1 MKARSFASGALAI
14 AAASFAASP
23 ALAQGTVSPQCASQ
37 DAAVRDACQ
46 KSTDLFNF
54 VAPQLGTSIAG
65 GNAVL
70 GQGGTLG
77 GLGHFSVGLRANAIQ
92 GTLPTFN
99 NVSVSTSGAA
109 SSDLGAKDQVLGA
122 PAVDA
127 AIGVFKGL
135 PLGLTNVG
143 GVDLLG
149 TASYIP
155 EYSNDDVSVKTPEGS
170 FKLGYG
176 ARLGLLQETLIVP
189 GVSVTYLRR
198 DLPTINVRGMVNG
211 ADAQNRD
218 TIGVSG
224 MSLKTSAWRVVASKK
239 LLLFGLA
246 IGAGQDKY
254 DSKANLDMDVAV
266 PTPVTPVVYARAR
279 GQAASFDQ
287 SLTRT
292 NYFADLSFNVLL
304 FRAVAEI
311 GRVSG
316 GDVQTYNTFGSAK
329 ANDARTYGSL
339 GVKFGF

>member
-1 MKARSFASGALAI
+1 MKARSFAALAV
-14 AAASFAASP
+14 AAATTAAVASP
-23 ALAQGTVSPQCASQ
+23 LGAQGAISAQCQAQ
-37 DAAVRDACQ
+37 PTQVQDACQ

-92 GTLPTFN
+92 GTLPTFE
-99 NVSVSTSGAA
+99 NVSVGTGGATSN
-109 SSDLGAKDQVLGA
+109 DLGAKNQVLGA
-122 PAVDA
+122 PAFDA

-135 PLGLTNVG
+135 PVGLTNVG
-143 GVDLLG
+143 GIDLLG

-155 EYSNDDVSVKTPEGS
+155 EYSNDDVQVKTPEGS
-170 FKLGYG
+170 FKIGYG
-176 ARLGLLQETLIVP
+176 ARIGLLQETLLVP

-198 DLPTINVRGMVNG
+198 DLPTVNVRGMVDG
-211 ADAQNRD
+211 ADPANRD

-224 MSLKTSAWRVVASKK
+224 MSVKTSAWRVVASKK
-239 LLLFGLA
+239 LLVFGLA
-246 IGAGQDKY
+246 VGAGQDKY
-254 DSKANLDMDVAV
+254 DSKANLNMDVAV
-266 PTPVTPVVYARAR
+266 PVVAVTTRER
-279 GQAASFDQ
+279 GTFAQFDQ

-292 NYFADLSFNVLL
+292 NYFADLSFNMLL
-304 FRAVAEI
+304 FRAVAEV